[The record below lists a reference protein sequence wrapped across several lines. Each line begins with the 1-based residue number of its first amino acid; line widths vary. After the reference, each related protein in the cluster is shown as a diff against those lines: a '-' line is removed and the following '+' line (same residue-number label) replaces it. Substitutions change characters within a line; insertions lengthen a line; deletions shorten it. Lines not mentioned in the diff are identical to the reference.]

1 MSDIL
6 IKNARIVDGSE
17 DRPKDAIDIRLADG
31 FVQEHGA
38 ALTPGD
44 ATLVIDAAE
53 HFVMPGLIDAHVH
66 VNALDVNLKANA
78 AFPDPIVTV
87 GAMNLMRGML
97 MRGFT
102 TVRDLGGAT
111 GAFRQA
117 MEAAPIA
124 LPRLNICG
132 KALSQTGG
140 HCDQRGPLDRSPTD
154 GYQDRLGAMG
164 VICDGVSEVRRSARE
179 QFRSGADFLKVMANG
194 GVSSPSDPIH
204 FLGFSREELI
214 AMVEE
219 ANNVGAYVAAHL
231 YTDEAIRR
239 AVECG
244 ARSLEHCNL
253 ITPETA
259 RLAAEAGCI
268 ACPTLI
274 TYEKLLSEGP
284 SLGLPPASVAKIN
297 DVRLKGLESLSVMA
311 EAGLPM
317 AYGSDLLGGMQPHQ
331 SGEFE
336 LRAKVLPTQTVIRAA
351 CGVAAGL
358 LNRESDIGTLEPGAF
373 ADVLLVER
381 NPLEDI
387 STLSGQGEGI
397 ALIVKAGDIV
407 KTTLTGAA

>member
-1 MSDIL
+1 M
-6 IKNARIVDGSE
+6 
-17 DRPKDAIDIRLADG
+17 
-31 FVQEHGA
+31 
-38 ALTPGD
+38 
-44 ATLVIDAAE
+44 
-53 HFVMPGLIDAHVH
+53 IDAHVH
-66 VNALDVNLKANA
+66 VNAVEVNLKANA
-78 AFPDPIVTV
+78 ALPDPIVTV

-140 HCDQRGPLDRSPTD
+140 HCDQRGPLDRSPTE
-154 GYQDRLGAMG
+154 GYQDRLGTMG
-164 VICDGVSEVRRSARE
+164 VICDGIPEVRRSARE
-179 QFRSGADFLKVMANG
+179 QFRTGADFLKIMANG

-204 FLGFSREELI
+204 FLGFSQEELI
-214 AMVEE
+214 VMVEE
-219 ANNVGAYVAAHL
+219 ATHVGSYAAAHL

-244 ARSLEHCNL
+244 IRSLEHCNL

-268 ACPTLI
+268 ACPTLV

-284 SLGLPPASVAKIN
+284 SLGLPPASIAKID
-297 DVRLKGLESLSVMA
+297 DVRVKGLESLSIMA

-336 LRAKVLPTQTVIRAA
+336 LRAKALPTQSVIRATTDI
-351 CGVAAGL
+351 AATL
-358 LNRESDIGTLEPGAF
+358 LNMEGKIGTLTPEAF

-381 NPLEDI
+381 NPLDDI
-387 STLSGQGEGI
+387 SVLSGQGEGI
-397 ALIVKAGDIV
+397 TTIIKAGDIV
-407 KTTLTGAA
+407 KVETTGA

>member
-1 MSDIL
+1 MTDIL
-6 IKNARIVDGSE
+6 IKNARVVDGSA
-17 DRPKDAIDIRLADG
+17 DRPKDAIDIRLAEG
-31 FVQEHGA
+31 LVQEHGA

-44 ATLVIDAAE
+44 TTLVIDAAK

-66 VNALDVNLKANA
+66 VNALDVNLKANSTL
-78 AFPDPIVTV
+78 PDPIVTV
-87 GAMNLMRGML
+87 GAMNLMRSML

-154 GYQDRLGAMG
+154 GYQNRLGTMG
-164 VICDGVSEVRRSARE
+164 VICDGVPEVRRSARE
-179 QFRSGADFLKVMANG
+179 QFRTDADFLKIMANG

-219 ANNVGAYVAAHL
+219 AANVGTYAAAHL

-244 ARSLEHCNL
+244 VRSLEHCNH
-253 ITPETA
+253 ITSETA

-274 TYEKLLSEGP
+274 TYEKLLSEGAN
-284 SLGLPPASVAKIN
+284 LGLPPASVAKVN
-297 DVRLKGLESLSVMA
+297 DVRLKGLESLSIMA

-336 LRAKVLPTQTVIRAA
+336 LRAQVLPPQTVIRAA
-351 CGVAAGL
+351 SDIAAGL
-358 LNRESDIGTLEPGAF
+358 LNMEGKIGTLAPGAF

-381 NPLEDI
+381 NPLDDI
-387 STLSGQGEGI
+387 SVLSGQGEGI
-397 ALIVKAGDIV
+397 AAIVKANNIV
-407 KTTLTGAA
+407 KMAMTGV